1 MEGRDVAAAAADLT
15 GIPVDQITVQDVP
28 YAWGSPAT
36 GGLWTVALPTG
47 AREPAEY
54 FVKLL
59 RHVRL
64 WPALGNVPE
73 PLRARFVAE
82 FPWRFE
88 YDLHEAGVPA
98 LLPPGMRTPILHHVD
113 TPDPDHLLLWWER
126 IHERT
131 TGWSLEEY
139 ARAAFLLGRLAAR
152 RRAGAAVNEAL
163 PQVCHQPP
171 NRALRYLVE
180 SRVLMAAVP
189 EIRGSVLWEHPVV
202 AAALE
207 RLKEHRLQSDLL
219 RFADSVPTL
228 LDLLDTL
235 PLTYAHG
242 DASPQNILVDE
253 RDPQTFVVIDWGLG
267 TLLPVGFDLG
277 QLLIGPVHA
286 GQVDPDEIPA
296 IDEVILQPYV
306 DGLSE
311 DGFEVPLEVVRTG
324 YHVSLALRSALTTL
338 SVIELA
344 RMPAELVPTFVD
356 QRIRLTRRLLE
367 LTADSVVAV

>member
-1 MEGRDVAAAAADLT
+1 MERRDVAAAAAHLT

-36 GGLWTVALPTG
+36 GGLWTVALPAG
-47 AREPAEY
+47 AREPSEY

-73 PLRARFVAE
+73 PFRDRFVAE

-98 LLPPGMRTPILHHVD
+98 LLPPGMRTPTLHHVD
-113 TPDPDHLLLWWER
+113 TPDPDHVLLWWER
-126 IHERT
+126 IHDRT
-131 TGWSLEEY
+131 TAWSLDEY
-139 ARAAFLLGRLAAR
+139 ARAAFLLGRFAAR

-163 PQVCHQPP
+163 PPICHRPP
-171 NRALRYLVE
+171 NWALRYLVE
-180 SRVLMAAVP
+180 SRVLMGAVP
-189 EIRGSVLWEHPVV
+189 ELRGSALWEHPAV
-202 AAALE
+202 AAAVDRLE
-207 RLKEHRLQSDLL
+207 EHRLQSDLL
-219 RFADSVPTL
+219 SFAASVPSL
-228 LDLLDTL
+228 LDLLDSL

-242 DASPQNILVDE
+242 DASPQNILIDE
-253 RDPQTFVVIDWGLG
+253 RDPQNFVVIDWGLG

-286 GQVDPDEIPA
+286 GLVDPDDIPA

-311 DGFEVPLEVVRTG
+311 DGFALPPAVVRTG

-338 SVIELA
+338 SVIELTKL
-344 RMPAELVPTFVD
+344 PAELVPTFVD

-367 LTADSVVAV
+367 LTADSVLVG